1 MKQYLLDL
9 AIYYADKD
17 PELSDRYTNLAL
29 AKREEQS
36 TEEYKEFVVSR
47 KKDGQ
52 AILDTLTPEKC
63 DLLHMAILVSG
74 EAGELLDAVKK
85 HVIYNT
91 PLDIVNVQEELGDI
105 LFGVFG
111 MLDNLDLDFHHI
123 LASNVDKL
131 SIRYKD
137 GYSDEE
143 AQNRKDKEE

>member
-9 AIYYADKD
+9 AVYYADID
-17 PELSDRYTNLAL
+17 PELSDRYYKIAL
-29 AKREEQS
+29 EKREGS
-36 TEEYKEFVVSR
+36 ATDEYKEFVVSR

-63 DLLHMAILVSG
+63 DLLHMAILISG

-105 LFGVFG
+105 LFGLFG
-111 MLDNLDLDFHHI
+111 MIDNLDLDFHHV
-123 LASNVDKL
+123 LEYNKEKL

-137 GYSDEE
+137 GYSDKE
-143 AQNRKDKEE
+143 AQQRKDKED